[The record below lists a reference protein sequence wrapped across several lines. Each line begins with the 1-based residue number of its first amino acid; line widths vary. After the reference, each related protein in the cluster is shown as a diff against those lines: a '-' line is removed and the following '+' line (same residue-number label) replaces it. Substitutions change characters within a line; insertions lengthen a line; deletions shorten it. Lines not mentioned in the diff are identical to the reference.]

1 MKNNTSAMLAVIAIA
16 LSFASLIGYIEPGA
30 CTIAPAQG
38 LPSCEQEATER
49 LWGFVGLFTFGVG
62 TLLFGSFRT
71 RIQARRSTEYQL
83 VHKSPPGPKV
93 SYSKHPR
100 Q

>member
-1 MKNNTSAMLAVIAIA
+1 MKNNTLAMLAIISIA
-16 LSFASLIGYIEPGA
+16 LSFASLIGYIEPGT

-62 TLLFGSFRT
+62 TLLFGTLR
-71 RIQARRSTEYQL
+71 ARRSAKRHSAIEN
-83 VHKSPPGPKV
+83 
-93 SYSKHPR
+93 
-100 Q
+100 

>member
-16 LSFASLIGYIEPGA
+16 LSFASLIGYIEPGT

-38 LPSCEQEATER
+38 LPSCEQAATER

-62 TLLFGSFRT
+62 TLLIGTLR
-71 RIQARRSTEYQL
+71 ARRNAKRDAASENQ
-83 VHKSPPGPKV
+83 PI
-93 SYSKHPR
+93 